1 MPVLLPILSFLA
13 ILLNYSTRGVSY
25 RLAFLY
31 ASLWWGVLLTVATEL
46 LSLPHLLNQ
55 ISLTAFWG
63 IVAIAAFMLL
73 DRSKVPLEFHSFD
86 ISYAAVFL
94 PLGLIVAGTFLI
106 SIISPPNTWDSMT
119 YHMGRVVHWTQ
130 NQSVAHYPTNIIR
143 QLYFAPWA
151 EFAIMQLQILSGGG
165 DYFANLVQW
174 FAMCGS
180 LVGVSLIAGEFGASR
195 CQQLFAAI
203 IAATIPMGILQ
214 SSSTQNDYVAS
225 LWLVC
230 FVYFGLRLLHER
242 EARLAIP
249 TGAALGLAIL
259 TKGTAYIYALPFV
272 LWFLAAIITDLRQLL
287 KYTFIIGSIFLTL
300 NSGHYLRNID
310 LWGNPLAADI
320 DHVQNARRD
329 LPAVLSNLSRNLV
342 SNTWTSIP
350 ALDGFQF
357 DCISRLH
364 EILGIDA
371 GDPATSLNGASFSP
385 FTLSLH
391 EDLAGNGL
399 HTLLILST
407 LPALLFGS
415 RSRISSPPRP
425 YCLTLLSSFVLF
437 SLLLKWNPWI
447 TRLQLPGFVLFSPLI
462 AIAIP
467 GAHRPW
473 VVRTVMALV
482 TLAAIP
488 WVLYNE
494 SRPLLGEWSIIGADR
509 NALYFASNRG
519 LLDYYDQAAT
529 LIASRTDCN
538 EIGVYGDVDAYEYP
552 LWALVRS
559 KAKQMPRIE
568 HIKID
573 NISGNVPR
581 KDFTPCLEIRLHQT
595 L

>member
-1 MPVLLPILSFLA
+1 MPVLLPLLSFQA

-55 ISLTAFWG
+55 ISLSSFWG
-63 IVAIAAFMLL
+63 IVAITAFMLL
-73 DRSKVPLEFHSFD
+73 DHSKISLPFHSFD
-86 ISYAAVFL
+86 IRYAAVFL

-119 YHMGRVVHWTQ
+119 YHMGRVVHWIQ

-151 EFAIMQLQILSGGG
+151 EFAIMHLQILSGGG

-180 LVGVSLIAGEFGASR
+180 LVGATLIAEELGASR
-195 CQQLFAAI
+195 SQQLLTAV

-225 LWLVC
+225 FWLVC
-230 FVYFGLRLLHER
+230 FIYFGLRLLKER
-242 EARLAIP
+242 ETRLAIP

-272 LWFLAAIITDLRQLL
+272 LWFLASIITDLRQLL

-300 NSGHYLRNID
+300 NSGHYLRNTA

-320 DHVQNARRD
+320 DHVQTTRRD

-342 SNTWTSIP
+342 SNTWTSSQP
-350 ALDGFQF
+350 LNMLQF
-357 DCISRLH
+357 DAISRLH
-364 EILGIDA
+364 TILGIDA
-371 GDPATSLNGASFSP
+371 SDPATSLNGAPFVP

-399 HTLLILST
+399 HSLLILSS
-407 LPALLFGS
+407 LPLLLFGS
-415 RSRISSPPRP
+415 RNRTSSPARL

-447 TRLQLPGFVLFSPLI
+447 TRLQLPGFVLCAPLVS
-462 AIAIP
+462 IAIP
-467 GAHRPW
+467 AHRPW
-473 VVRTVMALV
+473 VARIIMALV
-482 TLAAIP
+482 TFAAIP
-488 WVLYNE
+488 WLFYNE

-509 NALYFASNRG
+509 NALYFATNRG
-519 LLDYYDQAAT
+519 LLDYYDQAAS
-529 LIASRTDCN
+529 LIANSKDCSAV
-538 EIGVYGDVDAYEYP
+538 GVYGDVDAYEYP
-552 LWALVRS
+552 LWVLVRS
-559 KAKQMPRIE
+559 RAGKVPRIE
-568 HIKID
+568 HINVE
-573 NISGNVPR
+573 NISGTIPL
-581 KDFTPCLEIRLHQT
+581 KDFTPCMQIKLHQT